1 MAHTGPM
8 RARGRLGQA
17 AGIILVAS
25 LLTACGPPGSA
36 EQARFVET
44 AAGYPDPTGFVIAEE
59 PTRVCETLSA
69 ECDEATVITAW
80 VPADEAMTADE
91 VCAASL
97 SWAAEL
103 GISSIFSA
111 PGGRWAEWFEPDE
124 HSLIIT
130 GAIATIPIGTPD
142 AAELCTTIVQRL
154 IDLPPDASRA
164 AAYEIIGIG
173 GVPGVAGGLTVT
185 RILPPRTVPDGRP
198 DRESGRLM
206 IVAVTVLI

>member
-1 MAHTGPM
+1 M
-8 RARGRLGQA
+8 RARGRLGNA
-17 AGIILVAS
+17 TGIILVVS

-36 EQARFVET
+36 EQTRFVE
-44 AAGYPDPTGFVIAEE
+44 AAASYPAPAGFDPAEE
-59 PTRVCETLSA
+59 PTRVCETLTP

-80 VPADEAMTADE
+80 VPADDAVSAAE
-91 VCAASL
+91 VCAGYL

-111 PGGRWAEWFEPDE
+111 PGGIWIDWFEPDE
-124 HSLIIT
+124 HGLIIT

-173 GVPGVAGGLTVT
+173 GVVGVAGGLTVT

>member
-1 MAHTGPM
+1 M
-8 RARGRLGQA
+8 RARGRLA
-17 AGIILVAS
+17 NATGIILVAS
-25 LLTACGPPGSA
+25 LLTACVPPGSV
-36 EQARFVET
+36 EQTKFVET
-44 AAGYPDPTGFVIAEE
+44 GAAYPDPTGFVIASE
-59 PTRVCETLSA
+59 PTRVCETLTP

-80 VPADEAMTADE
+80 VPADDAETAAD
-91 VCAASL
+91 VCTGYLA
-97 SWAAEL
+97 WAAEL
-103 GISSIFSA
+103 GIGSIFSA
-111 PGGRWAEWFEPDE
+111 PGGIWIDWFEPDE

-198 DRESGRLM
+198 DREAGRLM

>member
-1 MAHTGPM
+1 M
-8 RARGRLGQA
+8 RARGRLRQA

-36 EQARFVET
+36 EQAKFVET
-44 AAGYPDPTGFVIAEE
+44 AGGYAAPAGFVIAEE

-111 PGGRWAEWFEPDE
+111 PGGRWAQWFEPDE

-142 AAELCTTIVQRL
+142 AAELCTAIVQRL